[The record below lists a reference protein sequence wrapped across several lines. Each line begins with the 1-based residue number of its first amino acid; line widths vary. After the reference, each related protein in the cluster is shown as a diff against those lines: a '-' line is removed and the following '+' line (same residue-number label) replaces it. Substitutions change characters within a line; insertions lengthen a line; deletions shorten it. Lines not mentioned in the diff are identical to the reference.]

1 MCGVQF
7 PEWHETLLA
16 CSLFRLQVVVIKSF
30 GDAFCYNMIKR
41 DTTKVPKRMLN
52 AAASLIEDTLVHC
65 GVSKAEAARAMNIP
79 RSRLSDIIAGRK
91 GVSADT
97 ALRFEQCFAV
107 RAEWLM
113 RLQAKY
119 DYYKAYHEK
128 AQDIKNEVKPLVV

>member
-1 MCGVQF
+1 
-7 PEWHETLLA
+7 
-16 CSLFRLQVVVIKSF
+16 
-30 GDAFCYNMIKR
+30 MIKR
-41 DTTKVPKRMLN
+41 DTTKVPRRLSN
-52 AAASLIEDTLVHC
+52 AAASLIEDTLEHC
-65 GVSKAEAARAMNIP
+65 EISKAEAARAMNIP

-113 RLQAKY
+113 RLQSKY

-128 AQDIKNEVKPLVV
+128 SQDINKEVKQLVVA